1 MKFQSKLSNELRET
15 IYAARYIFLS
25 IAVFSF
31 FLNLLMLVAPFYML
45 QVYDRVL
52 TSRSKDTLYVL
63 TILAVGLIA
72 ISAMLE
78 LVRSRILVR
87 LGARLDQHVTH
98 DLFAALIEDR
108 IATQRS
114 SGSQP
119 IRDLETVRTFLTG
132 PGLLAF
138 FDAPWV
144 PLFLAL
150 IFLFHPLLGAV
161 ACAGAAI
168 LLVLAVLSE
177 FTTRAPWQKATSES
191 MQAHRFAEASLR
203 NADVIWALGMLGDL
217 RRRWQDKH
225 LSALAYT
232 GKATDQLGTF
242 SALAKFVRPI
252 LQIGVLGF
260 GAYLVIE
267 EAISAGVMIAASIVM
282 GRALAP
288 VEASITH
295 WRSFISARSS
305 YSRLSKLLVEYDIN
319 RERMKLPTP
328 RGKVT
333 VEGVTVLPPGASKPA
348 LINVSFQLE
357 PGELLGVVGPSAAGK
372 SSLARSLMGIWAPKI
387 GHVRLD
393 GGDIVE
399 WDRKDLG
406 RHLGYLPQDVELF
419 DGTVAENISRFEP
432 PMPET
437 VHNAAQI
444 ANAHEMILHLPE
456 GYDTQ
461 IGEGGSV
468 LSGGQRQRIGLA
480 RAIYRLPCFI
490 VLDEPN
496 ANLDAEGEA
505 ALRITLKRLK
515 QLGKT
520 VIIIS
525 HKRSTL
531 ADTDKLLVLDAGRVK
546 TFGPRDD
553 VLKQLWN
560 PQVVFNPQ
568 TSAAAASKAAGTV
581 SELAEQRAA
590 AEPDIAMA
598 GGSVKS

>member
-1 MKFQSKLSNELRET
+1 MKSKFGNELRET
-15 IYAARYIFLS
+15 VYAARYIFLS
-25 IAVFSF
+25 IALFSF
-31 FLNLLMLVAPFYML
+31 FLNLLMLVSPFYML

-52 TSRSKDTLYVL
+52 TSHSKDTLYVL
-63 TILAVGLIA
+63 SILAVGLLA

-78 LVRSRILVR
+78 LVRGRILVR
-87 LGARLDQHVTH
+87 LGARLDRHVTH

-108 IATQRS
+108 IATQRNAA
-114 SGSQP
+114 SQP
-119 IRDLETVRTFLTG
+119 IRDLESVRSFLTG

-144 PLFLAL
+144 PLFLGL
-150 IFLFHPLLGAV
+150 IFLFHPLLGVV
-161 ACAGAAI
+161 ALIGAAI
-168 LLVLAVLSE
+168 LFILAILSE
-177 FTTRAPWQKATSES
+177 LTTRAPWQRATSES
-191 MQAHRFAEASLR
+191 MQAHRFAETSVR

-217 RRRWQDKH
+217 RRRWQEKH

-232 GKATDQLGTF
+232 GKATDRLGTF
-242 SALAKFVRPI
+242 SAIAKFVRPL

-267 EAISAGVMIAASIVM
+267 EAISPGVMIAASIVM

-295 WRSFISARSS
+295 WRSFISARSA
-305 YSRLSKLLVEYDIN
+305 YSRLSKLLGDYDIN
-319 RERMKLPTP
+319 RQRMQLPAP
-328 RGKVT
+328 RGRVS
-333 VEGVTVLPPGASKPA
+333 VEGMTLVPPSANKPA
-348 LINVSFQLE
+348 LINVSFQLA
-357 PGELLGVVGPSAAGK
+357 PGELLGIVGPSAAGK
-372 SSLARSLMGIWAPKI
+372 STLARALMGIWAPKM
-387 GHVRLD
+387 GNVRLD
-393 GGDIVE
+393 GADMAE

-419 DGTVAENISRFEP
+419 DGTVAENIARFEELVP
-432 PMPET
+432 DA
-437 VHNAAQI
+437 VNRAAQI
-444 ANAHEMILHLPE
+444 ANAHEMILRLPE

-480 RAIYRLPCFI
+480 RAIYNMPCLV

-505 ALRITLKRLK
+505 ALRVTLKRLK
-515 QLGKT
+515 ELKRT

-531 ADTDKLLVLDAGRVK
+531 ADMDKLLVLDGGRVK
-546 TFGPRDD
+546 IFGPRVD
-553 VLKQLWN
+553 VLKQL
-560 PQVVFNPQ
+560 
-568 TSAAAASKAAGTV
+568 AAQQAEAKKPSPVRAVPEMAASIAGAN
-581 SELAEQRAA
+581 E
-590 AEPDIAMA
+590 
-598 GGSVKS
+598 